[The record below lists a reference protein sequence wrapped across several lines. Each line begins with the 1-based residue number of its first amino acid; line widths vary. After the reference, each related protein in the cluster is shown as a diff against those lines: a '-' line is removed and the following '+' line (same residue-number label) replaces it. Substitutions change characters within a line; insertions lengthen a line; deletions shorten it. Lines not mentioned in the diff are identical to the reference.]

1 MIAEPLRMQIG
12 ATATDWAVFVG
23 VVVAALTI
31 DWLVFGRPKNHISFR
46 EAAIR
51 SVFFVAVG
59 FSFSLFVLNHKG
71 KDAAIAYVVAYLVEE
86 SLSVDNLFV
95 FLVLFTYFRVS
106 EGRQQRIL
114 FWGILGAVVMR
125 GLFIVAGEALLSKFH
140 FMNYVFGGFLLITG
154 GKLLFRKEESVDPE
168 GNFAL
173 KLARRYLRTTN
184 DYHEDHFFVV
194 KDGVRYATPLFL
206 VLLVVEFTDLLFA
219 VDSVPAVLAISNDVY
234 VVYTSNIMAIL
245 GLRALY
251 FVLSGMMGR
260 FHHLGKGLAVIL
272 LFIGAKMAASGFIHV
287 SSLVSLAVIVL
298 VLAISVVAS
307 LLLPQAEAPHA
318 DDS

>member
-1 MIAEPLRMQIG
+1 MQIG
-12 ATATDWAVFVG
+12 ATATEWAVFVG
-23 VVVAALTI
+23 VVVAALAI
-31 DWLVFGRPKNHISFR
+31 DWTLFGRPKNHISFR

-59 FSFSLFVLNHKG
+59 GLFSLFVLHHKG
-71 KDAAIAYVVAYLVEE
+71 KDPAIAYLVAYLVEE

-125 GLFIVAGEALLSKFH
+125 GVFIVAGEALLSKFN
-140 FMNYVFGGFLLITG
+140 FMNYVFGGFLLVTG
-154 GKLLFRKEESVDPE
+154 AKLLVRKEENVDPE
-168 GNFAL
+168 DNIAL
-173 KLARRYLRTTN
+173 KLARRFLRTTN
-184 DYHEDHFFVV
+184 EYHGDHFFVV
-194 KDGVRYATPLFL
+194 KEGVRHATPLFL
-206 VLLVVEFTDLLFA
+206 VLVVVEFTDLLFA
-219 VDSVPAVLAISNDVY
+219 VDSVPAVLAISDDVY

-272 LFIGAKMAASGFIHV
+272 LFIGAKMAGSAFVHIPPLG
-287 SSLVSLAVIVL
+287 SLAVIVS
-298 VLAISVVAS
+298 VLAIAVVAS
-307 LLLPQAEAPHA
+307 LLHPQSETPGA